1 MDNEL
6 NDFISNLLNID
17 MTDVDEPLDID
28 IDELLANLDGTFIL
42 LIAIKLFGFSKI
54 VNFIRFSP
62 NFAVFC
68 TEKRECRRCHINL
81 SESNYADSNAS
92 VCRKCSRRHRSA
104 LDQTFHEIDL
114 PVTSANG
121 SFTDYI

>member
-42 LIAIKLFGFSKI
+42 LFYYCNKI
-54 VNFIRFSP
+54 V
-62 NFAVFC
+62 
-68 TEKRECRRCHINL
+68 
-81 SESNYADSNAS
+81 
-92 VCRKCSRRHRSA
+92 
-104 LDQTFHEIDL
+104 
-114 PVTSANG
+114 
-121 SFTDYI
+121 